1 MTNLSWKS
9 HRAVI
14 QVMYDGEKRRSK
26 IQVMYD
32 GEKRRGKIQVMYDG
46 EKGDT
51 GYGKKK
57 NCSLV
62 WWSFQ

>member
-1 MTNLSWKS
+1 
-9 HRAVI
+9 
-14 QVMYDGEKRRSK
+14 
-26 IQVMYD
+26 MYD

-57 NCSLV
+57 NCM
-62 WWSFQ
+62 